1 MKVSWLFLGLT
12 LLCHQV
18 GCFHHWVAILKAYD
32 NNNVS
37 SHRCYQFSHTEK
49 FDPFLSVTKL
59 KLVDLT
65 SPSTNDH
72 SYRPSS
78 ISSLSVSVMWNNFED
93 TDILSM
99 DPQLLIIVYEGQLN
113 PKLKVIFESHSSNVF
128 NRSLIFLDTDQFNDI
143 ISGGHSL
150 QHDANNISVSVF
162 PFTTNTMVYNLLV
175 WISLYGFVMISLL
188 LASWMIIVNREKLLL
203 DYTHR
208 HGVLPKSKLLA
219 YLSIIMCLAVAVIAL
234 LISYFFYDII
244 VYIIISVFVLVG
256 TISVSNFLKFVIQHI
271 FPSTSKVVTFNA
283 KCCRILGPKKVCIL
297 SLVTIPI
304 GLAIAI
310 TWLVFRKDEMIGWP
324 LQSVIGMLVIATV
337 ISSTLIIPSAKVGT
351 LLLTVFLAYDIF
363 FVYITPLFS
372 SHTSATV
379 SSTQNIKPV
388 RTRRSNTH
396 SYMEAVAT
404 GTAGKSGELLP
415 LTFRLLI
422 NQYVE
427 VNKQNIEIIPHTSL
441 LGFGDA
447 VIPGIFLMFLAFY
460 DACWRI
466 PYYRHYLGGLL
477 GYSLGFMV
485 TVIVLHVTGGSQ
497 PALLYLC
504 PLTLLATFVAV
515 VTCDGLSEWKL
526 LWSGSLPALIN
537 VNTDTNDANEIDQSP
552 NLLEVLNIHSSE
564 YKSINDSKIVLVSE

>member
-1 MKVSWLFLGLT
+1 MKVACLVLGII
-12 LLCHQV
+12 LLCHQT
-18 GCFHHWVAILKAYD
+18 GCFHHWISILKVYE

-37 SHRCYQFSHTEK
+37 SYRCYQFSRTEQ

-59 KLVDLT
+59 KLIDLT
-65 SPSTNDH
+65 SPPIKDH
-72 SYRPSS
+72 SYLP
-78 ISSLSVSVMWNNFED
+78 SSLSSLSISVIWNNFND
-93 TDILSM
+93 ADILSI

-113 PKLKVIFESHSSNVF
+113 PKLKMIFESHSSNVF

-143 ISGGHSL
+143 ISEGHSH
-150 QHDANNISVSVF
+150 QPNANNISVSVF
-162 PFTTNTMVYNLLV
+162 LFTANTMMYNLLI
-175 WISLYGFVMISLL
+175 WILLYGFVMISFL

-203 DYTHR
+203 DCTQR
-208 HGVLPKSKLLA
+208 HGVLSKSKLFA
-219 YLSIIMCLAVAVIAL
+219 FLSIIMCLAVAVISL

-244 VYIIISVFVLVG
+244 VYIIISAFVLVG
-256 TISVSNFLKFVIQHI
+256 TISVSDFLKFVIQRI
-271 FPSTSKVVTFNA
+271 FPSTNKVVTFNA
-283 KCCRILGPKKVCIL
+283 KCCRKLGPKKVSIL
-297 SLVTIPI
+297 SLVTLPI

-310 TWLVFRKDEMIGWP
+310 TWLVFRNDEMIGWP
-324 LQSVIGMLVIATV
+324 LQSVIGMLIVATV
-337 ISSTLIIPSAKVGT
+337 ISSGLIIPSAKVGT
-351 LLLTVFLAYDIF
+351 LLLTAFLAYDIF
-363 FVYITPLFS
+363 FVFITPLFS

-379 SSTQNIKPV
+379 SSTQNIELS
-388 RTRRSNTH
+388 RTRRSNTN

-415 LTFRLLI
+415 LAFRLLV
-422 NQYVE
+422 NEYVE

-447 VIPGIFLMFLAFY
+447 VIPGIFLMFLIFY

-485 TVIVLHVTGGSQ
+485 TIIVLHVTKGSQ

-504 PLTLLATFVAV
+504 PFILFTTFVVV

-526 LWSGSLPALIN
+526 LWSGSLPVLTN
-537 VNTDTNDANEIDQSP
+537 VNVDTNDANEVDQSP

-564 YKSINDSKIVLVSE
+564 DKSINDSKIVLI